1 MSYYERNKE
10 TIKKRNLKYYYENK
24 QINKQKFE
32 SLSEK
37 EKQDIF
43 NKRKLYQRN
52 YWLKSKK
59 IILTNVGNNTNK
71 PVFDGFVRF

>member
-1 MSYYERNKE
+1 MSYYERNKNI
-10 TIKKRNLKYYYENK
+10 IKERNLKYYYENK
-24 QINKQKFE
+24 QLNKQKFE
-32 SLSEK
+32 SLPEK

-43 NKRKLYQRN
+43 NRRKLYQRN

-59 IILTNVGNNTNK
+59 IILNNQDNNTNK